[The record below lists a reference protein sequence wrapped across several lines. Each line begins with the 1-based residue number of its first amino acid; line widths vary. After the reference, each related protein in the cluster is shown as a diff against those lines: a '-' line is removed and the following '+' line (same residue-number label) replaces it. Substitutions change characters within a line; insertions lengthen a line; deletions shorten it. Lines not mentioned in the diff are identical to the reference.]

1 LRMTAIQDR
10 EIDQFKDLSQFL
22 DMETKFIQAYLEILK
37 DLKRKWIDELG
48 FKPRFIVMVLRLP
61 TRSEVVRVPTT
72 RISGPTHISRTI
84 TPGSRHH
91 STPNSDSSEGETES
105 SKQKSKRSN
114 SNPSFAPPRQRSSGW
129 STSFLSSSKK
139 DKMEK
144 SSNFEALEDQESDG
158 DQERHIAAP
167 TLSSSSRSHVPA
179 RSTSLRSLPP
189 PTGAKSGSK
198 SGFSE
203 PASTNNSPLQPLRTL
218 KSTERLKSTKIRR
231 ALYDFTATN
240 TDELTMAPGDEIQ
253 VISEPSES
261 WWLGECRGRRGLF
274 PLSYTEDVPQKPP
287 LPARLPSL
295 SSTNKRSASRSRNDS
310 FSQLSAPNDTGALG
324 LRRSDSTKS
333 RDRKECLKFG
343 DQDEPFGDHYSTSPT
358 HKHSPA
364 ITTPESSDQE
374 DDERGFL
381 VSQTGS
387 STSALGADT
396 APASTGGG
404 GAIRKLTRSLSKKGP
419 PPPPPVRRSHTIS
432 SPTPGKNAT
441 QTVHMT
447 GQGASPFL
455 TPTTAVGKLHK
466 KSHSGGTVLAKS
478 PFDSHG
484 DHGDEGNA
492 SPGTANHRGRSQGAA
507 SGFNMGSESDDG
519 GKKPE
524 ECSTCDCDEFKQN
537 PFKPEGY
544 CNACF
549 HHH

>member
-1 LRMTAIQDR
+1 M
-10 EIDQFKDLSQFL
+10 
-22 DMETKFIQAYLEILK
+22 
-37 DLKRKWIDELG
+37 
-48 FKPRFIVMVLRLP
+48 MVLRPP

-72 RISGPTHISRTI
+72 RISGPTHISKTT

-91 STPNSDSSEGETES
+91 STPNSDLSEGENES
-105 SKQKSKRSN
+105 SKQKTKRSN
-114 SNPSFAPPRQRSSGW
+114 SNPRQRSSGW

-158 DQERHIAAP
+158 DPEKRIAAP
-167 TLSSSSRSHVPA
+167 TTSSSSRPHLPA
-179 RSTSLRSLPP
+179 RSTSLRSPPP

-203 PASTNNSPLQPLRTL
+203 PGSTNNSPLQPLRTL
-218 KSTERLKSTKIRR
+218 KSTERLKSSKLRR
-231 ALYDFTATN
+231 ALYDFAATN
-240 TDELTMAPGDEIQ
+240 TDELTVVPGDEIQ

-261 WWLGECRGRRGLF
+261 WWLGECRGHRGLF
-274 PLSYTEDVPQKPP
+274 PVSYTEDVPQKPP

-295 SSTNKRSASRSRNDS
+295 SSANKLSASHSRKNS
-310 FSQLSAPNDTGALG
+310 FGQLSAPNDASALG

-333 RDRKECLKFG
+333 KDRKEILKLG
-343 DQDEPFGDHYSTSPT
+343 DQDEPFGDHYSTSPS
-358 HKHSPA
+358 HQLSPA
-364 ITTPESSDQE
+364 IASSETSDQE

-381 VSQTGS
+381 VGQAGS
-387 STSALGADT
+387 SSSALGADT
-396 APASTGGG
+396 ASSNTGGG

-419 PPPPPVRRSHTIS
+419 PPPPPVRRSHTTS
-432 SPTPGKNAT
+432 SSTSEKNVT
-441 QTVHMT
+441 QTVQTT

-455 TPTTAVGKLHK
+455 SPTTTVPNRHK

-492 SPGTANHRGRSQGAA
+492 SPGTSRHRGRSQGTA
-507 SGFNMGSESDDG
+507 SGFNITSESDDG
-519 GKKPE
+519 GKIPE
-524 ECSTCDCDEFKQN
+524 ECSTCDCDEFQQN
-537 PFKPEGY
+537 PFKSNGY
-544 CNACF
+544 CKACF